1 MCLFRRII
9 YAQCAHAYPCDPN
22 PALKCPL
29 QLAYEAGDS
38 LRPCGV
44 IAAHSFASLRVH
56 GRRCRR
62 CGGVDEALCRL
73 REEIGRAKGKLR
85 LGMGTVKKGE
95 GEEKKGIEKGK
106 GQVDEQDEM
115 DGEDEEEGL
124 SPVALTFSSVV
135 LGVPVEVSPLVSRG
149 VVGDRKG
156 RSDDSWSHEVVSISP
171 YPNKPSYCYVWS
183 SCSRRLES
191 YSDSQYF
198 PPSTNFVSHMVSFLI
213 TALELACCLTSA
225 CGLLTDWQ

>member
-29 QLAYEAGDS
+29 QLAYEAGES
-38 LRPCGV
+38 LRPCGI

-62 CGGVDEALCRL
+62 CGGVDEALGRL

-85 LGMGTVKKGE
+85 LGMGVVKKGQ
-95 GEEKKGIEKGK
+95 EEVEKGIEKGK
-106 GQVDEQDEM
+106 GQ
-115 DGEDEEEGL
+115 EDEEEGL

-135 LGVPVEVSPLVSRG
+135 LGVPVEVSPPVSTG
-149 VVGDRKG
+149 VAGDRKG
-156 RSDDSWSHEVVSISP
+156 RRSDESWLH
-171 YPNKPSYCYVWS
+171 
-183 SCSRRLES
+183 
-191 YSDSQYF
+191 
-198 PPSTNFVSHMVSFLI
+198 
-213 TALELACCLTSA
+213 
-225 CGLLTDWQ
+225 

>member
-29 QLAYEAGDS
+29 QLAYEAGES

-62 CGGVDEALCRL
+62 CGGVDEALGRL
-73 REEIGRAKGKLR
+73 REEIGRAKGR
-85 LGMGTVKKGE
+85 LGLGVGMVRREGK
-95 GEEKKGIEKGK
+95 GEEKGVEKGK
-106 GQVDEQDEM
+106 RMGEE
-115 DGEDEEEGL
+115 EDEVDDEDQEEGL

-135 LGVPVEVSPLVSRG
+135 LGVPVEVSPPVSTG
-149 VVGDRKG
+149 VAGDRKG
-156 RSDDSWSHEVVSISP
+156 RSWSDDSRSH
-171 YPNKPSYCYVWS
+171 
-183 SCSRRLES
+183 
-191 YSDSQYF
+191 
-198 PPSTNFVSHMVSFLI
+198 
-213 TALELACCLTSA
+213 
-225 CGLLTDWQ
+225 